1 VGVLVG
7 IPAGLG
13 LASALTSLVSEST
26 GVVFQLR
33 FPVQA
38 LAIDAMHVALIVAVG
53 IVAALFA
60 SYFAARRVTALAPLD
75 VIRSDLRSLAPQP
88 RAGLLVAWWFVLVAV
103 SAAALALEVR
113 QKSVAWGNFGSTLW
127 FASSIVI
134 AIPLVKASASVLSRL
149 LGGLWGAEGRVAAES
164 LFRSPTRTGVTVAA
178 ITLVLTV
185 GITFSSLVLSL
196 RKAAG
201 SYYDEG
207 GFLAGDLVISAVATE
222 GGWLETPLPEAVGQE
237 IARIPGVR
245 SVELVRALPGQMY
258 RDQRISL
265 LAVTDG
271 FVEPSRYGSWFL
283 DGDPATAANEI
294 RAGRGATIANALA
307 DRFGLGVGDSI
318 TLDTPEG
325 ALTLPIVGVVRDYM
339 SDRGTVTFHR
349 RLLVEHWDEPNVSR
363 VNAMI
368 APGESLEA
376 VRRRIADALGARY
389 RLKVMLTREMVEYHV
404 AAIDRAFAF
413 TDAIQLLV
421 AIVTVAG
428 IFDLLLAAIWERR
441 RELALWQVI
450 GADQRSVRRSVVIES
465 ATIGVLGAALGAV
478 VGLIT
483 GWIWIKIN
491 FRYLLGFALEYH
503 FALGPA
509 VRYAILVMAMTVLA
523 GYAAARQATRQ
534 SVLSGIQTQ

>member
-1 VGVLVG
+1 
-7 IPAGLG
+7 
-13 LASALTSLVSEST
+13 
-26 GVVFQLR
+26 
-33 FPVQA
+33 
-38 LAIDAMHVALIVAVG
+38 
-53 IVAALFA
+53 
-60 SYFAARRVTALAPLD
+60 
-75 VIRSDLRSLAPQP
+75 
-88 RAGLLVAWWFVLVAV
+88 
-103 SAAALALEVR
+103 
-113 QKSVAWGNFGSTLW
+113 
-127 FASSIVI
+127 
-134 AIPLVKASASVLSRL
+134 
-149 LGGLWGAEGRVAAES
+149 
-164 LFRSPTRTGVTVAA
+164 
-178 ITLVLTV
+178 
-185 GITFSSLVLSL
+185 
-196 RKAAG
+196 
-201 SYYDEG
+201 
-207 GFLAGDLVISAVATE
+207 
-222 GGWLETPLPEAVGQE
+222 
-237 IARIPGVR
+237 
-245 SVELVRALPGQMY
+245 MY

-283 DGDPATAANEI
+283 DGDPVTAAREI
-294 RAGRGATIANALA
+294 RAAKGATIANALA

-318 TLDTPEG
+318 TLDTPRG
-325 ALTLPIVGVVRDYM
+325 NLTLPIVGVVRDYM

-349 RLLVEHWDEPNVSR
+349 RLLVEHWDESTVSR
-363 VNAMI
+363 VNAMV
-368 APGESLEA
+368 APGTPLET
-376 VRRRIADALGARY
+376 VRRQIAEKLGDRY
-389 RLKVMLTREMVEYHV
+389 RLKVMFTREMVEYHV

-450 GADQRSVRRSVVIES
+450 GADQRSVRWSVVIES

-509 VRYAILVMAMTVLA
+509 VRYAVLVMAMTVLA
-523 GYAAARQATRQ
+523 GYGAARQATKQ